1 MNEILKLPLQ
11 FFAEGEAEGE
21 PAVSAGQTD
30 DWGDAFV
37 AEVGEE
43 LAPAESMESEVTD
56 PLEEGEQQPAEP
68 EAAPAEQTV
77 TITHL
82 GQAQE
87 IPLSEAVAL
96 AQKGMDYDHVRQ
108 ERDELRQAP
117 AWEVMDYFAAR
128 SGQTR
133 EEYIQTLRDQMEQ
146 DQLAQYTAQGMDE
159 QTAKTLLELKQF
171 KERQEEEN
179 RKKEEEEK
187 KKKEYHRFFESYPDV
202 NPADIPDEVW
212 QRVGQGESLLGA
224 YQAHENQQLKAKLA
238 ALEQNEKNKQ
248 AAVGSLAGEAGQD
261 EVDPFLQGF
270 LN

>member
-21 PAVSAGQTD
+21 SAAAEEQTD
-30 DWGDAFV
+30 DWGDAFAADAIGEPV
-37 AEVGEE
+37 EVENE
-43 LAPAESMESEVTD
+43 QAPDA
-56 PLEEGEQQPAEP
+56 LGEGEQPVEP
-68 EAAPAEQTV
+68 EAASAEQTV

-82 GQAQE
+82 GQTQE
-87 IPLSEAVAL
+87 IPLSEAVSL

-133 EEYIQTLRDQMEQ
+133 EEYIQTLREQMEQ

>member
-11 FFAEGEAEGE
+11 FFAEGEVESAAAEE
-21 PAVSAGQTD
+21 QTD
-30 DWGDAFV
+30 DWGDAFATDAIEEPV
-37 AEVGEE
+37 EVENE
-43 LAPAESMESEVTD
+43 QAPDA
-56 PLEEGEQQPAEP
+56 PGEGEQPVEP

-82 GQAQE
+82 GQTQE

-146 DQLAQYTAQGMDE
+146 DQLAQYTNQGMDE
-159 QTAKTLLELKQF
+159 QAAKDLLELKRF
-171 KERQEEEN
+171 KERQEQETRQREEEN
-179 RKKEEEEK
+179 KKKEE
-187 KKKEYHRFFESYPDV
+187 YHKFFSAYPDV
-202 NPADIPDEVW
+202 NPADIPDDVW
-212 QRVGQGESLLGA
+212 QQVGQGEPLVEA
-224 YQAHENQQLKAKLA
+224 YRRHENAQLKAKLA
-238 ALEQNEKNKQ
+238 ALEQNERNRQ

-261 EVDPFLQGF
+261 EADPFLQGF

>member
-1 MNEILKLPLQ
+1 MNETLKLPLQ
-11 FFAEGEAEGE
+11 FFAEGEVEGE
-21 PAVSAGQTD
+21 PAVEAESTD
-30 DWGDAFV
+30 DWGDAFAAV
-37 AEVGEE
+37 PEEEPVTAEPVEDEGLEI
-43 LAPAESMESEVTD
+43 
-56 PLEEGEQQPAEP
+56 LEEGDQS
-68 EAAPAEQTV
+68 AAPEVAPEEQMV

-82 GQAQE
+82 GQTQE
-87 IPLSEAVAL
+87 IPLSEAVSL

-133 EEYIQTLRDQMEQ
+133 EEYIQTLREQMEQ
-146 DQLAQYTAQGMDE
+146 DQLAQYTAQGVDE

-171 KERQEEEN
+171 KERQEEEA

-187 KKKEYHRFFESYPDV
+187 KKEEYHRFFESYPDV
-202 NPADIPDEVW
+202 NPADIPDDVW
-212 QRVGQGESLLGA
+212 QQVGQGESLLGA
-224 YQAHENQQLKAKLA
+224 YRSYENAQLKAKLA

>member
-11 FFAEGEAEGE
+11 FFGEGEAE
-21 PAVSAGQTD
+21 SAATEEQTD

-37 AEVGEE
+37 TE
-43 LAPAESMESEVTD
+43 PAEEPVDQQEKEMTD
-56 PLEEGEQQPAEP
+56 ALGEGEQPAEP

-146 DQLAQYTAQGMDE
+146 DQLAQYTAQGVDE

-171 KERQEEEN
+171 KERQEEEA

-187 KKKEYHRFFESYPDV
+187 KKEEYHRFFESYPDV
-202 NPADIPDEVW
+202 NPADTPDDVW
-212 QRVGQGESLLGA
+212 QQVGQGESLLGA
-224 YQAHENQQLKAKLA
+224 YRSYENAQLKAKLA

>member
-21 PAVSAGQTD
+21 PAAAGEQTD
-30 DWGDAFV
+30 DWGDAFATDAIEEPV
-37 AEVGEE
+37 EVENE
-43 LAPAESMESEVTD
+43 QAPDA
-56 PLEEGEQQPAEP
+56 LGEGEQPAVP

-82 GQAQE
+82 GQTQE
-87 IPLSEAVAL
+87 IPLSEAVSL

-117 AWEVMDYFAAR
+117 AWEVMDYFASR

-146 DQLAQYTAQGMDE
+146 DQLAQYTNQGMDE
-159 QTAKTLLELKQF
+159 QAAKDLLELKRF
-171 KERQEEEN
+171 KERQEQETRQREEEN
-179 RKKEEEEK
+179 KKKEE
-187 KKKEYHRFFESYPDV
+187 YHKFFSAYPDV
-202 NPADIPDEVW
+202 NPADIPDDVW
-212 QRVGQGESLLGA
+212 QQVGQGESLLGA
-224 YQAHENQQLKAKLA
+224 YRSYENAQLKAKLA